1 MNFCVQAKQTGIKRS
16 ISGQSVS
23 FHIVSLTKIG
33 MHLFVLYIVCFLVC
47 KAQFFGGAHT
57 ILSSRKDQLGNYPN
71 CCLVL
76 FASRRTGRFFHCVYF
91 VGTTV
96 SSKV

>member
-16 ISGQSVS
+16 ISGQSGS

-33 MHLFVLYIVCFLVC
+33 MHCLYCILFVFLFA
-47 KAQFFGGAHT
+47 KHSFLGGAHT